1 MMTMMLTSQDY
12 KISWFNAWLKPKRR
26 KRRSNIS
33 KYGPL
38 REKAI
43 RCMTEDDKTKKQA
56 ESKLEN
62 KEKQKNKLKS
72 SYFIYC
78 RWSEQLLQ
86 NISWCWSSTCIKPRH
101 TTGFI
106 YLSIHLYLSIHIH
119 YKWPLLEALQ

>member
-1 MMTMMLTSQDY
+1 M
-12 KISWFNAWLKPKRR
+12 
-26 KRRSNIS
+26 
-33 KYGPL
+33 
-38 REKAI
+38 REKTI

-56 ESKLEN
+56 EGKLEN
-62 KEKQKNKLKS
+62 KEKQKNKFQS

-106 YLSIHLYLSIHIH
+106 YLSIYLSIYPSI
-119 YKWPLLEALQ
+119 YIYLSIYIISGPC